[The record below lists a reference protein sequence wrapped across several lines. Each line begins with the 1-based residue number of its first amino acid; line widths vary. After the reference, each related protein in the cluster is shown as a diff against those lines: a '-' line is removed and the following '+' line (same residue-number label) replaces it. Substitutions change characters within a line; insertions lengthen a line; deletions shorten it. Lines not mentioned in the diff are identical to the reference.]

1 MSVNVRRCR
10 CQSRVRQTCFCPLTL
25 PLHWTPGVHRLDVA
39 AAANVFSQVLGFV
52 VNVGEAVNIRVM
64 QRPLMTCLLSLQA

>member
-1 MSVNVRRCR
+1 M
-10 CQSRVRQTCFCPLTL
+10 

-52 VNVGEAVNIRVM
+52 VNVGEAVNIRMM
-64 QRPLMTCLLSLQA
+64 QRPLMTCLLSLQAFVAASS